1 MGCGSGYARFHR
13 ARGSM
18 LAGLRARCGSSS
30 PRVRLRGR
38 PGPGFC
44 DGGAL
49 AEVLARHCARALWIF
64 GALLAGT
71 LPAAGA
77 DDAERWLE
85 RMGSA
90 LRTENYVGVV
100 TYVRGPEIDSVRVV
114 HRVAGGREYERLI
127 HLNGQPREIYT
138 EGARSVYLQPQGATI
153 APHGVS
159 LGPFTRTFHDNLAL
173 NRNLYDVTVG
183 SAGRVA
189 GRSAQQLLIRPRQG
203 DRYGYELWLDQST
216 GLLLQSVLVDGGQI
230 LEAFHFATVDV
241 GGKLSAQALVSTL
254 PEDSEVHVLS
264 DGPVE
269 GGAAIPSR
277 GDSVAES
284 PSFEPGWLPDGFMR
298 VRLEARDNHLSYS
311 DGLAT
316 FSLFV
321 EVAPADEMPDLVT
334 KVGGTVMVTQRL
346 SGSREQVTLV
356 GELPAATAKRVADS
370 VRRVER

>member
-1 MGCGSGYARFHR
+1 
-13 ARGSM
+13 M

-49 AEVLARHCARALWIF
+49 AAVLARHCARALLIF

-230 LEAFHFATVDV
+230 LEAFQFANAILDDVPAKNLFVDI
-241 GGKLSAQALVSTL
+241 GKLNAGCKFSKIGIELDQGSGIQSNGFLETILIDVI
-254 PEDSEVHVLS
+254 ED
-264 DGPVE
+264 
-269 GGAAIPSR
+269 GAPQFAF
-277 GDSVAES
+277 D
-284 PSFEPGWLPDGFMR
+284 
-298 VRLEARDNHLSYS
+298 
-311 DGLAT
+311 
-316 FSLFV
+316 LFC
-321 EVAPADEMPDLVT
+321 
-334 KVGGTVMVTQRL
+334 
-346 SGSREQVTLV
+346 
-356 GELPAATAKRVADS
+356 
-370 VRRVER
+370 